1 MYIFVVHKTSYMA
14 SNWNDY
20 NRQIDEQ
27 LAKGQT
33 NYSKIA
39 RDIVGDVKGLDSF
52 RTYVS
57 RRARRKGENSIVTKP
72 CIVET

>member
-14 SNWNDY
+14 STWNDY

-27 LAKGQT
+27 LANGQT

-57 RRARRKGENSIVTKP
+57 RRA
-72 CIVET
+72 

>member
-1 MYIFVVHKTSYMA
+1 MA

-27 LAKGQT
+27 LANGQT

-39 RDIVGDVKGLDSF
+39 RDIVK
-52 RTYVS
+52 
-57 RRARRKGENSIVTKP
+57 
-72 CIVET
+72 